1 MRCLLCCSGVQ
12 VQETKTKVLEISP
25 DANLETFGQVRR
37 DTTGK
42 RQHANKRLTPDK
54 RSTSENSRRD
64 RSSSNKRPHVVNTTS
79 LNSNTTKP
87 INKNRRPDKPPV
99 QKQEI
104 AIQAG
109 SPLSKT
115 RRRKTK
121 TTLSFSNEEDP
132 DKQFSSLKNPFG
144 ILANRASD
152 VKTLNPLKKTPLPK
166 PLSTNLKKGEIALE
180 PIDTSIP
187 KKLVPV
193 DKDFL
198 KRLEKATSQSNDPP
212 QQQDKPEVKRNKTL
226 LGGTK
231 RNKNAP
237 VLIKKKSNTSTK
249 IQKKPEVTDKSQGIE
264 SSPFQEMFHEDPGK
278 QHSQETTTAS
288 DDTANNRDDEMY
300 DSDELDLMDQIEKEF
315 ASIL

>member
-12 VQETKTKVLEISP
+12 VQETKTKVLQISP
-25 DANLETFGQVRR
+25 DANLDTFGQVRR
-37 DTTGK
+37 DTGK
-42 RQHANKRLTPDK
+42 RQHANKR
-54 RSTSENSRRD
+54 STSDNNNRRD
-64 RSSSNKRPHVVNTTS
+64 RSLSNKRPQVVNTTS
-79 LNSNTTKP
+79 LNSNTSSKP
-87 INKNRRPDKPPV
+87 INKNKNPDKPPV

-115 RRRKTK
+115 RKRKTK
-121 TTLSFSNEEDP
+121 TTLSFSKEEDP
-132 DKQFSSLKNPFG
+132 DKQQFSSLKNPFG
-144 ILANRASD
+144 KLAGKASD
-152 VKTLNPLKKTPLPK
+152 VKTLNPLKKVPLPK
-166 PLSTNLKKGEIALE
+166 RLSTNQKKGDITLD

-198 KRLEKATSQSNDPP
+198 KRLEKATSQSNEPT
-212 QQQDKPEVKRNKTL
+212 QQDNHEVKRNKTL

-231 RNKNAP
+231 RSKNAP
-237 VLIKKKSNTSTK
+237 VLIKKRSNKTTK
-249 IQKKPEVTDKSQGIE
+249 VKKKPDVTDKPEGIE
-264 SSPFQEMFHEDPGK
+264 PSPFQEMFQEDPG
-278 QHSQETTTAS
+278 QQQSENNTAS
-288 DDTANNRDDEMY
+288 NDESEDNQRDDDDMY